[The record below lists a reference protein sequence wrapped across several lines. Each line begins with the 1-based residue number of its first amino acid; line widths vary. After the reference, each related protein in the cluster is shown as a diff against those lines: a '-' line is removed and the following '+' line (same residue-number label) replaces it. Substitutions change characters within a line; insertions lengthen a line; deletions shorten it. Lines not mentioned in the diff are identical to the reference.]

1 MPAVR
6 MLRDMDI
13 ITRVDSIAQAI
24 QLAVAP
30 VFLLTAIGTFLNVIA
45 TRLGRVVDRARE
57 LEAGMSDYSPNRQR
71 IALDDLAVLARRM
84 TAANWAI
91 ALCTG
96 AALLVCLVV
105 GLLFIGELAPI
116 PFTLI
121 ALLFIGATA
130 LLLAGLLMFFRE
142 VQIALS
148 TVRVRAEEMVRQDR
162 A

>member
-6 MLRDMDI
+6 MLRGMDI

-45 TRLGRVVDRARE
+45 TRLGRVVDRARH
-57 LEAGMSDYSPNRQR
+57 LEAGMAEYSPHRQR

-84 TAANWAI
+84 KAANWAI
-91 ALCTG
+91 ALCTS

-148 TVRVRAEEMVRQDR
+148 TVRVRAEEMVRQDGV
-162 A
+162 